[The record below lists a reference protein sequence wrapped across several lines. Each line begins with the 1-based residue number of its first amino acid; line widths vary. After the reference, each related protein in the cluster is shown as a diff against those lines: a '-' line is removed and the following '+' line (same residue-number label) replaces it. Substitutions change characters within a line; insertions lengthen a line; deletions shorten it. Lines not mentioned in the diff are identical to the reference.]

1 MIAEAGP
8 DLSQKNVPAVERPM
22 SLLAELTY
30 RCVLQCPYCSNPLR
44 YADSRYR
51 EELSTEEWRRV
62 LTEARKLGVIQLAL
76 SGGEPTLRRDLLA
89 IVETAGKLGL
99 YSTLVTAGTL
109 IPDEKLA
116 EYKVAGLDH
125 VQISLQ
131 GADRGVSDLIAGTKS
146 FDEKVAAMRR
156 VRAHGFPLT
165 VNVVLHRLNLHQVG
179 EFIAIAEEVGADK
192 IELANTQYH
201 GWALLNRKLLMPS
214 REQVE
219 ESHAVVRR
227 ERARLGNRLQI
238 VYVIPDYF
246 EEFPKPCLD
255 GWARRFLTVTPN
267 GDVLPCQAA
276 GDIKTLRFEN
286 VREQPLEWIWNESPS
301 FNAFRGF
308 DWMRE
313 PCRSCPAGRQ
323 HVDFGGCRCQA
334 FALTGDASRTDPV
347 CKFSPDHGV
356 VERAL
361 AEAEAF
367 RLAAAGVGVGSGPLP
382 GASEGAASGPAA
394 GNGHPHAGTAD
405 GPEETRIPGAAET
418 SGAAEPGTGLVYRT
432 PQSMRKVLKVLQ

>member
-1 MIAEAGP
+1 MIA
-8 DLSQKNVPAVERPM
+8 PAEKARANGRPAAERPM

-44 YADSRYR
+44 YAESRYR
-51 EELSTEEWRRV
+51 EELTTEDWQRV
-62 LTEARKLGVIQLAL
+62 LSEARQLGVIQLAL
-76 SGGEPTLRRDLLA
+76 SGGEPTLRRDLLP
-89 IVETAGKLGL
+89 IVETAVRLGL

-109 IPDEKLA
+109 LPDEKLA
-116 EYKVAGLDH
+116 ACKDAGLDH

-131 GADRGVSDLIAGTKS
+131 GATSEVSDLIAGTES
-146 FDEKVAAMRR
+146 FAEKVAAMRR
-156 VRAHGFPLT
+156 VVAHGFPLT

-179 EFIAIAEEVGADK
+179 DFIRIAEEVGADK

-201 GWALLNRKLLMPS
+201 GWALLNRKLLMPT

-219 ESHAVVRR
+219 ESHEVVRR
-227 ERARLGNRLQI
+227 ERERIGAKLQI

-276 GDIKTLRFEN
+276 GDIKSLAFEN
-286 VREQPLEWIWNESPS
+286 VRDRPLEWIWYESPS
-301 FNAFRGF
+301 FNVFRGF
-308 DWMRE
+308 DWMPE

-347 CKFSPDHGV
+347 CKFSSDHWIVEKAV
-356 VERAL
+356 V
-361 AEAEAF
+361 EAEAAVE
-367 RLAAAGVGVGSGPLP
+367 RVAGATASAGRAIPVSLPVLSGGGEAEPTADVPAGVRESRVPAAAES
-382 GASEGAASGPAA
+382 
-394 GNGHPHAGTAD
+394 
-405 GPEETRIPGAAET
+405 
-418 SGAAEPGTGLVYRT
+418 SGAADAETGLVFRT
-432 PQSMRKVLKVLQ
+432 PKSMRKVLEVVKK

>member
-1 MIAEAGP
+1 MITEAATE
-8 DLSQKNVPAVERPM
+8 LSASRAPSQERPM

-51 EELSTEEWRRV
+51 EELTTEEWQRV

-89 IVETAGKLGL
+89 IIESAGRLGL

-116 EYKVAGLDH
+116 AYKQAGLDH

-131 GADRGVSDLIAGTKS
+131 GANREVSDLIAGTES
-146 FDEKVAAMRR
+146 FEEKIAAMRR
-156 VRAHGFPLT
+156 VRSHGFPLT

-179 EFIAIAEEVGADK
+179 DFITIAEDVGADK

-201 GWALLNRKLLMPS
+201 GWALLNRKLLLPS

-219 ESHAVVRR
+219 ESHQVVRR
-227 ERARLGNRLQI
+227 ERERLGNRLQI

-276 GDIKTLRFEN
+276 GDIKTLSFEN
-286 VREQPLEWIWNESPS
+286 VRERPLEWIWYESAS

-308 DWMRE
+308 DWMPE

-334 FALTGDASRTDPV
+334 FALTGDAGRTDPV
-347 CKFSPDHGV
+347 CKFSPDHAI
-356 VERAL
+356 VEKAV
-361 AEAEAF
+361 AEAGEF
-367 RLAAAGVGVGSGPLP
+367 QLAAAGARNGGGDEARGDGDRGGTL
-382 GASEGAASGPAA
+382 
-394 GNGHPHAGTAD
+394 GNGLESSRVTQ
-405 GPEETRIPGAAET
+405 AAET
-418 SGAAEPGTGLVYRT
+418 SGAADSGTGLVYRT

>member
-1 MIAEAGP
+1 MIAEAGAASGAP
-8 DLSQKNVPAVERPM
+8 RSAAVERPM

-44 YADSRYR
+44 YADSRYK
-51 EELSTEEWRRV
+51 EELTTADWQRV
-62 LTEARKLGVIQLAL
+62 LDEAARLGVVQVAL
-76 SGGEPTLRRDLLA
+76 SGGEPTLRRDLLE
-89 IVETAGKLGL
+89 IITTSGELGL

-109 IPDEKLA
+109 IPDDKLA
-116 EYKVAGLDH
+116 AYKAAGLDH

-131 GADRGVSDLIAGTKS
+131 GADRAVSDLIAGTES
-146 FDEKVAAMRR
+146 FDEKIAAMRR

-219 ESHAVVRR
+219 ASHEVVRR
-227 ERARLGNRLQI
+227 ERARIGNRLQI
-238 VYVIPDYF
+238 IYVIPDYH

-276 GDIKTLRFEN
+276 GDIKRLAFEN
-286 VREQPLEWIWNESPS
+286 VREKPLEWIWYESPS

-308 DWMRE
+308 DWMPE

-347 CKFSPDHGV
+347 CQFSPDHWM
-356 VERAL
+356 VERAV

-367 RLAAAGVGVGSGPLP
+367 QLASAGTATGSGT
-382 GASEGAASGPAA
+382 GV
-394 GNGHPHAGTAD
+394 GNGHPAGA
-405 GPEETRIPGAAET
+405 GRGEPEEGRVPAAAEA
-418 SGAAEPGTGLVYRT
+418 SGAADSETGLVYRT
-432 PQSMRKVLKVLQ
+432 PQSMRKVLKVLR